1 MFEQLIDLLNNMK
14 SIDAYHILEKKTS
27 SHELFY
33 IKENIDMN
41 RFKDVHFY
49 NVTLYKDFEE
59 DLKKFRGSSTTI
71 ISPAMNKSEIAEV
84 LEDAALA
91 ASFVK
96 NPYYPIIKKT
106 ENKSLSSTSNLK
118 SRPLETFIPEF
129 TQALFMGNDAKKLG
143 LNSAELFL
151 NKNQVRILNSQ
162 GLDVSYDHYDV
173 NLEFISNWTEK
184 NEGVES
190 YSNLKFSNFEPEFI
204 SQQVENSIL
213 NSKEKAIARPTPSL
227 ENFNVLL
234 TGKPVITF
242 FDYYMFQSN
251 SRSIYQEI
259 STFKLE
265 DAIQGQ
271 SIKGDLVTITLDPTL
286 EGSTFSKPFDTDGL
300 PLEKTRIIENGILK
314 KYWGS
319 SRFGH
324 YLNIEPTGDIRNF
337 IVSPGSRSID
347 TMKTEPYL
355 ELLEFSDFQIDSL
368 TGDFAGE
375 IRLGRYYDG
384 HETYPVTTG
393 SISGNIKDVQE
404 EMYLS
409 KECFQDNHYYGP
421 KTLQLLKVNVAG
433 S

>member
-1 MFEQLIDLLNNMK
+1 MLQQLIDILKTMT
-14 SIDAYHILEKKTS
+14 SIDAYHILERKTS

-59 DLKKFRGSSTTI
+59 NLKKFRGSSTTI
-71 ISPAMNKSEIAEV
+71 ISPAMNESEMVEV

-96 NPYYPIIKKT
+96 NPYYPLISKT
-106 ENKSLSSTSNLK
+106 ENKVVKPTSNLRSK
-118 SRPLETFIPEF
+118 LLERFIPEF
-129 TQALFMGNDAKKLG
+129 TQALFKGNDSKKLG

-151 NKNQVRILNSQ
+151 NKNQLRILNSQ

-173 NLEFISNWTEK
+173 NLEFITHWTEK
-184 NEGVES
+184 NEAVES
-190 YSNLKFSNFEPEFI
+190 YNNLKFSDFEPELI

-213 NSKEKAIARPTPSL
+213 YSKEKATARPTPSL
-227 ENFNVLL
+227 EKFNVLL

-251 SRSIYQEI
+251 SRSVYQEI

-265 DAIQGQ
+265 DAIQGHQ
-271 SIKGDLVTITLDPTL
+271 IKGDLVTITLDPTL

-314 KYWGS
+314 KYWGQ

-324 YLNIEPTGDIRNF
+324 YLNIEPTGDIRNL
-337 IVSPGSRSID
+337 IISPGSRSIE
-347 TMKTEPYL
+347 TMKAEPYL
-355 ELLEFSDFQIDSL
+355 ELLEFSDFQMDSL

-375 IRLGRYYDG
+375 IRIGRYYDG

-421 KTLQLLKVNVAG
+421 KSLQLLTVNVAG